1 MRVPGC
7 AMPQAKPTCRR
18 RTSDSS
24 TCRRASMRVA
34 SMMTPPT
41 KSPSMAVK
49 ANAAPTRRV
58 RKRGVGVALR
68 PPHHVRI
75 AARVHQA
82 DDALR
87 DVVLGQGRES
97 TTVGHRRADIT
108 LEADAAD
115 AVGQR
120 AERGRRTDELQISA
134 PRTARQFEIFEAG
147 AIHVH
152 AQRRSLLPRIA
163 ERVVPRRQ
171 VSGALRRDHD
181 RGEAS
186 SRGAQNPQSGPR
198 ADATEPSCVGTWREF
213 VNRR

>member
-1 MRVPGC
+1 MWVPGC
-7 AMPQAKPTCRR
+7 AMRQAKPTCRR

-24 TCRRASMRVA
+24 TCRRTSMRVA

-87 DVVLGQGRES
+87 DVVLGQSRES

-120 AERGRRTDELQISA
+120 AQRGRRTDELQISA
-134 PRTARQFEIFEAG
+134 PRTARQFEFFEAG

-163 ERVVPRRQ
+163 EHVVPRRPKCPGRCTATMIAVQ
-171 VSGALRRDHD
+171 RAVGGRRIRRAGHARMRQSQAVWA
-181 RGEAS
+181 RG
-186 SRGAQNPQSGPR
+186 GNL
-198 ADATEPSCVGTWREF
+198 
-213 VNRR
+213 